1 MTSKHKELESLHWEL
16 SQLYR
21 KGSADSVLIE
31 DYWSEIIDLEEELG
45 VEA

>member
-21 KGSADSVLIE
+21 KKSTDQPLIE
-31 DYWSEIIDLEEELG
+31 DYWLELESLEEELG
-45 VEA
+45 VEK